1 MPLTRRIVPCLDV
14 SGGRV
19 VKGTRFVSTRD
30 AGDPVELA
38 ARYGEQGADELVFLD
53 ITASEERRRTITALV
68 RDVAAVLDIP
78 FTVGG
83 GVSELRHARD
93 ILLSGADKVAINTGA
108 VRDPSVLTG
117 LMDLFGRQCVVV
129 AIDAKRNYNL
139 GGGAEAAAGAAR
151 GWGGEDGAGIEGPVH
166 VRRDADGRPFW
177 FEVHVYGGKRP
188 VGIDAVAWAAR
199 AGDGRRRG
207 PPHEHRPG
215 RHKGRVRPGA
225 HVGRVRLGRDTR
237 RRIRGMRQAGAH
249 GRGPCGKRRRGRCGP
264 CRIDIPLRLVRHRSR
279 QAVPARCGR
288 SGAPVTAAAKGDPL
302 LACRPADPRARPA
315 RAALLRRRY

>member
-68 RDVAAVLDIP
+68 RDVAGVLDIP

-129 AIDAKRNYNL
+129 AIDAKRNYDL
-139 GGGAEAAAGAAR
+139 GGGADAAASAAAG
-151 GWGGEDGAGIEGPVH
+151 GKEGGEGEGEGGIEGPVH
-166 VRRDADGRPFW
+166 VHRDAAGRPFW

-188 VGIDAVAWAAR
+188 AGIDAVAWAAR
-199 AGDGRRRG
+199 AQEMGAGEVLLTSIDRDGTKDGYDLELTSAVSGSVGIPVVASGGCGSPGHMAEVLAGRG
-207 PPHEHRPG
+207 AADAALAASIFHYGSYGIAAVKRFLLDAGVP
-215 RHKGRVRPGA
+215 
-225 HVGRVRLGRDTR
+225 VRL
-237 RRIRGMRQAGAH
+237 
-249 GRGPCGKRRRGRCGP
+249 
-264 CRIDIPLRLVRHRSR
+264 
-279 QAVPARCGR
+279 
-288 SGAPVTAAAKGDPL
+288 
-302 LACRPADPRARPA
+302 
-315 RAALLRRRY
+315 

>member
-38 ARYGEQGADELVFLD
+38 TRYGQEGADELVFLD

-68 RDVAAVLDIP
+68 SDVARVLDIP

-83 GVSELRHARD
+83 GVSEVRHARD

-129 AIDAKRNYNL
+129 AIDAKRNYDL
-139 GGGAEAAAGAAR
+139 GGGEAGAAAG
-151 GWGGEDGAGIEGPVH
+151 GGEAGAAAGGISGPVH
-166 VRRDADGRPFW
+166 QYRDADGRPFW

-188 VGIDAVAWAAR
+188 AGIDAVAWAAR
-199 AGDGRRRG
+199 AQEMGAGEVLLTSIDRDGTKDG
-207 PPHEHRPG
+207 YDLDLTSAVSGSVGIPVVASGGCGSP
-215 RHKGRVRPGA
+215 A
-225 HVGRVRLGRDTR
+225 HMAEVLAERD
-237 RRIRGMRQAGAH
+237 GG
-249 GRGPCGKRRRGRCGP
+249 GG
-264 CRIDIPLRLVRHRSR
+264 
-279 QAVPARCGR
+279 
-288 SGAPVTAAAKGDPL
+288 AAAD
-302 LACRPADPRARPA
+302 
-315 RAALLRRRY
+315 AALAASIFHYDSYGIAAVKRFLRDAGVPVRV

>member
-68 RDVAAVLDIP
+68 RDVAGVLDIP

-129 AIDAKRNYNL
+129 AIDAKRNYDL
-139 GGGAEAAAGAAR
+139 GGGADAAAGAAK

-166 VRRDADGRPFW
+166 AHRGPDGRPFW

-199 AGDGRRRG
+199 AQEMGAGEVLLTSIDRDGTKDG
-207 PPHEHRPG
+207 YDLELTSAVSGSVGIPVVASGGCGTPAHMAEVLAG
-215 RHKGRVRPGA
+215 RDGA
-225 HVGRVRLGRDTR
+225 ADAALAASIFHYGSYGIAAVKRFLLDAGVPVRL
-237 RRIRGMRQAGAH
+237 
-249 GRGPCGKRRRGRCGP
+249 
-264 CRIDIPLRLVRHRSR
+264 
-279 QAVPARCGR
+279 
-288 SGAPVTAAAKGDPL
+288 
-302 LACRPADPRARPA
+302 
-315 RAALLRRRY
+315 